1 MVGIEA
7 IGNTSKWSEEM
18 IDNIYNEI
26 DKYHHEL
33 YLHTIS
39 DNKAIKSTIFNTNI
53 TCYDVVLLSIHDNE
67 QINLNNMLVENCLAN
82 YDPQT
87 KHRLENIPNILE
99 TEEDW
104 DDDSNGSWNQK
115 LDNIQSSTPNCS
127 PDQSN
132 SESGFVSDMFGN
144 FDEEH
149 VIEFFEM
156 FLNTNQ
162 PEPKPSNGIAA
173 IAEEDEDQ
181 ELDEEEEF
189 KKNDQINQNDSTECK
204 MISRTGGH
212 QIEYMFKHQQIYW
225 QQNEEL
231 VELKIQAH
239 DNVKYGLE
247 VTEDYLI
254 YG

>member
-7 IGNTSKWSEEM
+7 IGNTKGWSEET

-26 DKYHHEL
+26 DKYHNEL

-39 DNKAIKSTIFNTNI
+39 DNKAIKSTIFSTNMM
-53 TCYDVVLLSIHDNE
+53 CYDVVLLSICDKE
-67 QINLNNMLVENCLAN
+67 QINLNNMLVENGLAN

-87 KHRLENIPNILE
+87 KYRLENIPNILE

-104 DDDSNGSWNQK
+104 DDDSNGSWEEK
-115 LDNIQSSTPNCS
+115 LGNIQSSTPNCS

-132 SESGFVSDMFGN
+132 SDSGFMSDLICN
-144 FDEEH
+144 FDNDTLLD
-149 VIEFFEM
+149 F
-156 FLNTNQ
+156 FLNTKQ
-162 PEPKPSNGIAA
+162 PEHEPSNGIAT
-173 IAEEDEDQ
+173 IAEEDEDK
-181 ELDEEEEF
+181 EEDKEEEF
-189 KKNDQINQNDSTECK
+189 KKNDQINQNDSIDCK

-212 QIEYMFKHQQIYW
+212 QIEYVFKHQQIYW

-231 VELKIQAH
+231 VVLKIQAH